1 MAIVKAAKT
10 LVGKAINIA
19 KKKKKELEKTKT
31 VKKVKK
37 EIKKVLKNPKVNKAV
52 EKTKTGAKIAGAA
65 AGGLVGAGLGV
76 TTGMGAVAGGV
87 AGGTV
92 GKAIRAGKKVID
104 KARGKKVKIDP
115 KDKRQPNPFDSGKGS
130 PAMLSENE
138 VMDSLKGALAGG
150 AIGLGAGLTGV
161 GMMAASLV
169 KSNTSPEQAYET
181 SRLPDGRFSTKFS
194 DANKN
199 VVFSRK
205 QLTSKEIDDVRT
217 KLAIMDSILESTDPR
232 TRRNEFLNTAM
243 YLGKTYG
250 ISNVSGKQLSLL
262 MPTEVYDGKTVRY
275 TKKRTGISKFL
286 LGDPSTN
293 KNIQAAQRYYDK
305 NIKG

>member
-1 MAIVKAAKT
+1 MAIVKAAKS
-10 LVGKAINIA
+10 LVGKAINLA

-115 KDKRQPNPFDSGKGS
+115 KDKPIENPFSKKPS
-130 PAMLSENE
+130 TFTENE
-138 VMDSLKGALAGG
+138 VMDSVKGALAGG

-232 TRRNEFLNTAM
+232 TRKNEFLNTAM

>member
-19 KKKKKELEKTKT
+19 KKKKKELEKTKA
-31 VKKVKK
+31 VKKVKQTV
-37 EIKKVLKNPKVNKAV
+37 KKADKILNKAV
-52 EKTKTGAKIAGAA
+52 EKTKTGAKIAGAT
-65 AGGLVGAGLGV
+65 AGGVLGAGLGV
-76 TTGMGAVAGGV
+76 TTGIGAVAGGI

-92 GKAIRAGKKVID
+92 GKAVRAGKKVID

-115 KDKRQPNPFDSGKGS
+115 KDKRQPNPFDSRKGS
-130 PAMLSENE
+130 PSMLSENE

-161 GMMAASLV
+161 GMMAASIV

-275 TKKRTGISKFL
+275 TKKTG
-286 LGDPSTN
+286 
-293 KNIQAAQRYYDK
+293 
-305 NIKG
+305 

>member
-19 KKKKKELEKTKT
+19 KKKKKELEKTKA
-31 VKKVKK
+31 VKKVKQTV
-37 EIKKVLKNPKVNKAV
+37 KKADKILNKAV
-52 EKTKTGAKIAGAA
+52 EKTKTGAKIAGAT
-65 AGGLVGAGLGV
+65 AGGVLGAGLGV
-76 TTGMGAVAGGV
+76 TTGIGAVAGGI

-92 GKAIRAGKKVID
+92 GKAVRAGKKVID

-130 PAMLSENE
+130 PSMLSENE

-161 GMMAASLV
+161 GMMAASIV

-275 TKKRTGISKFL
+275 TKKTG
-286 LGDPSTN
+286 
-293 KNIQAAQRYYDK
+293 
-305 NIKG
+305 